1 MPPKEIFN
9 IVKVQR
15 CNLVNCI
22 KEINIILTPRVF
34 YTALMQSITKLMF
47 FEAVKL
53 SKPFVCWIVIISGYR
68 VLDFAFSL
76 RVRTSE
82 LLTLASWIFNNW
94 FYIWKGEW
102 VGSELGWDAI
112 QVSMKLFCFLD
123 IRPQWSITYIN
134 TYYFLAS
141 EIQDVRL

>member
-9 IVKVQR
+9 IVKAQR

-102 VGSELGWDAI
+102 VGWSLGGMQSKCLWNSF
-112 QVSMKLFCFLD
+112 VFLTYALNGLSH
-123 IRPQWSITYIN
+123 ISTLTTFWPQK
-134 TYYFLAS
+134 FKM
-141 EIQDVRL
+141 

>member
-9 IVKVQR
+9 IVKAQR

-102 VGSELGWDAI
+102 VGWGLGGM
-112 QVSMKLFCFLD
+112 QSKCPTLLFSWY
-123 IRPQWSITYIN
+123 IPKWSITYI
-134 TYYFLAS
+134 TLTTIFP
-141 EIQDVRL
+141 QKFKM